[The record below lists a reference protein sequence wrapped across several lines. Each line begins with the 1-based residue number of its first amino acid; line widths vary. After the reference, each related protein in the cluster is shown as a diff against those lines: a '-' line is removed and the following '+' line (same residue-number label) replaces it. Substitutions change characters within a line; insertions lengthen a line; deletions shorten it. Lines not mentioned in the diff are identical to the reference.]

1 MVSKNIAI
9 DETISEELKFAITS
23 RYKTIN
29 DNKYEK
35 EVLELSLFY
44 FQDGRIF
51 TTDGNLNW
59 RFQIWQDIFQD
70 MYEERKIM
78 FGYGFDDIVPAM
90 DSDQRTG
97 QDQQNINVHN
107 YFVHVLSRGGLTH
120 LSLVLIF
127 YVLLF
132 RKFKSINLH
141 NDFFLLTLPLIF
153 NSLFDPSMEKCSLSF
168 NFYFTLGLIIKKPIL
183 FKSDI

>member
-51 TTDGNLNW
+51 TTDGNLKLEISNLAGHFS
-59 RFQIWQDIFQD
+59 R
-70 MYEERKIM
+70 
-78 FGYGFDDIVPAM
+78 
-90 DSDQRTG
+90 
-97 QDQQNINVHN
+97 
-107 YFVHVLSRGGLTH
+107 HV
-120 LSLVLIF
+120 
-127 YVLLF
+127 
-132 RKFKSINLH
+132 
-141 NDFFLLTLPLIF
+141 
-153 NSLFDPSMEKCSLSF
+153 
-168 NFYFTLGLIIKKPIL
+168 
-183 FKSDI
+183 